1 VAGRLQHLEESADAA
16 VRVLNVAVLLRPH
29 KVYHKLLYH
38 ILTKRLKLAQLVESS
53 SVPMYRQLEALLR
66 EGIERGELQVG
77 DRIPSEAQLCDR
89 WGISR
94 ITTRQALAELER
106 DGLLERVPGKGTFVK
121 KPQGR
126 VTRLTRLSG
135 FGENMEALGLKPG
148 YETLKADREP
158 VPLEVAGRLQ
168 SAGGEAFV
176 IERILFADGER
187 IGSHTSYLPSW
198 IIGQAPEGSFT
209 RDALNRGSLYQAIEN
224 AGVSLLG
231 ADEIVEPDTAGEVEA
246 SRLGVREGDLV
257 LRVKRTVYDS
267 EWRPV
272 EYVVLTYRADRYTY
286 RIRLQR

>member
-1 VAGRLQHLEESADAA
+1 VAGRLQHLEESAGAA
-16 VRVLNVAVLLRPH
+16 VRVLDVAMLLRPH
-29 KVYHKLLYH
+29 KIYHKLLYH
-38 ILTKRLKLAQLVESS
+38 ILTKGLKLAQLVESS

-66 EGIERGELQVG
+66 EKIDRGELQVG

-158 VPLEVAGRLQ
+158 VPLEVAGHLQ

>member
-1 VAGRLQHLEESADAA
+1 
-16 VRVLNVAVLLRPH
+16 
-29 KVYHKLLYH
+29 
-38 ILTKRLKLAQLVESS
+38 LAQLVGDS

-66 EGIERGELQVG
+66 EKIDRGELQVG
-77 DRIPSEAQLCDR
+77 DRIPSEAQLCEQ

-106 DGLLERVPGKGTFVK
+106 DDLLERVPGKGTFVK

-148 YETLKADREP
+148 YETLKADKER
-158 VPLEVAGRLQ
+158 VSLEVASRLQ
-168 SAGGEAFV
+168 STSGKAFV

-187 IGSHTSYLPSW
+187 IGSHTSYLPLW
-198 IIGQAPEGSFT
+198 IVGQAPEGSFT

-224 AGVSLLG
+224 TGVSLLG

-246 SRLGVREGDLV
+246 RRLGMREGDLV

-267 EWRPV
+267 EGRPV